1 MKFFRSI
8 FSIALLFAA
17 IAPASS
23 QRIINRYSLDLVKI
37 KDGYRLQDESKIRRY
52 KLFDIDNAPADMFIP
67 FERKRLYIKDDDYH
81 QAETK
86 VVVFKQYPG
95 YDLKM
100 AIDLP
105 RERTGEK
112 LPFIIW
118 IHGGGWHM
126 GDFNGHSLHS
136 RYLAGNGIAGVR
148 ISYSLLTQDATFE
161 DSWSDIQDAVKYIRE
176 HAEEYGLDPS
186 RFGFAGHS
194 AGGHLAAYAAM
205 RTPGTKLLVAFNG
218 IYDLVHTV
226 NEFVPSSR
234 HDKYFG
240 LSSLESRKNASPVT
254 FVHPDA
260 PYCLLTYSSGDV
272 LVDKAQVVTFTQAL
286 RENNV
291 KYDLLYKDYYSHMG
305 FIDTDLLEPTLMRV
319 LIEAKKRL

>member
-1 MKFFRSI
+1 MG
-8 FSIALLFAA
+8 IALLFAA
-17 IAPASS
+17 IAPAPA
-23 QRIINRYSLDLVKI
+23 QRIINRYSLDLVRI
-37 KDGYRLQDESKIRRY
+37 KDGYRLQDESKIRKY
-52 KLFDIDNAPADMFIP
+52 GLFDIDGAPADMFVP
-67 FERKRLYIKDDDYH
+67 FERNRLYIKDEDYH

-105 RERTGEK
+105 KERTGEK

-161 DSWSDIQDAVKYIRE
+161 DSWSDIQDALKYIRE

-234 HDKYFG
+234 QDKYFG

-254 FVHPDA
+254 FVHPGA

-272 LVDKAQVVTFTQAL
+272 LVDKAQVVTFTKAL

-291 KYDLLYKDYYSHMG
+291 KYDLLFKDYYSHMG